1 MLKITNVNSAEY
13 DLNGAIVFNVD
24 AGDEFIGIRSTI
36 TGLSHYEYNDNILQA
51 WLDEGNVPTE
61 YVALPE
67 LPVDLVYEASALR
80 KSRDELLRQ
89 TDFSQLG
96 DAPLTDT
103 QKTAYATYRQSLRD
117 ITSQSGWPTEVTFP
131 TKPE

>member
-13 DLNGAIVFNVD
+13 DLNGSIVFNVD
-24 AGDEFIGIRSTI
+24 AGDEFIGIKSKI

-61 YVALPE
+61 YVAP
-67 LPVDLVYEASALR
+67 PAPSVDLVYEALVLR
-80 KSRDELLRQ
+80 ESRDELLRQ
-89 TDFSQLG
+89 TDFSQLA

-103 QKTAYATYRQSLRD
+103 QKTAYVTYRQLLRD
-117 ITSQSGWPTEVTFP
+117 ITSQSGWPSEVTFP
-131 TKPE
+131 TEPE